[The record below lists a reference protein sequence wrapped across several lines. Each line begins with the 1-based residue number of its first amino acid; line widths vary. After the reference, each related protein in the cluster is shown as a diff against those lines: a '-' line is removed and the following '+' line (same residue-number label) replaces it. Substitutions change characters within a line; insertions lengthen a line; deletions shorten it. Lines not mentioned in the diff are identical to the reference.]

1 MCFYCYSVVN
11 NGYTLLKSIKKGGD
25 LRMKKKQKLS
35 VLLIIVMVFTII
47 TPSSLNSFAAVSTMS
62 HAMDVV
68 SMGLSQ
74 GINVIKGPDGKLYI
88 SEYGGGK
95 ITRADLNGQNKEDFA
110 TGLNQPI
117 GMAFDSGG
125 NLYVAQHAGS
135 KIEKITPSKVKS
147 SVKEGTGIL
156 TGLTIDSNDNLYAVE
171 YGTGKILK
179 MNLDG
184 SGSTEFA
191 TGLGSN
197 TIIGMTID
205 SDDNIYV
212 SDRSGGK
219 IKKITQSATETEFIT
234 GLSTPTW
241 VTLGVDGYFYVSL
254 GSRVIEKYDTA
265 GNKLNSFITPSTLGY
280 PWGTYIDETGYIY
293 FQTMGSVTEKIVG
306 TGGTTDKTHI
316 ELIMNTTMPN
326 MTADAGAFTIS
337 GVASSPQV
345 TEATTSGSSLH
356 LTLNGSISYTDT
368 SVKVSYAKTGTNN
381 LVVSG
386 SAVELDNFTNMPI
399 KNNVLRITNISALSN
414 LTVSKGTELSGV
426 MTQLPSTVTL
436 GLSNSTMTSAAVTW
450 DGGTPTYNGN
460 VSGTYI
466 FGGTVATTEN
476 VSNSS
481 NLKASVTVIVS
492 EADKPNISS
501 VEAIPDIFVVN
512 GTQLSNVN
520 LPTSV
525 IVSLDNSTTT
535 GSAMVANFSNSTT
548 TGSALTAN
556 FSNAITTSAAVTWD
570 GGTPPYN
577 ATTAGTYV
585 FSGTI
590 VLGDE
595 FFNPSNLKA
604 RVNVIVGSASSG
616 NGSSPSTPTS
626 PPANDNTIIKVNG
639 EDQRIGTESKLIEN
653 GVSKVEVSVNS
664 GAMEKV
670 IDAAIKAS
678 TSNPTGTINLVE
690 INVVDKNATNA
701 VVGLTGEIVK
711 KLDQNNFD
719 VLIKKGD
726 IAYNIPA
733 RELTVDAVAQKLAV
747 SQERLQDIKFEI
759 QIKQFTK
766 DQQEIYSNQIK
777 ANNGEMLIPPMAFDV
792 VAKVTRT
799 DGTSQD
805 VMIKSFEQYVERIFE
820 IPSTLNPNDITT
832 GIVFNEN
839 KTYNHVPTN
848 VFVKDGKYYAQ
859 VSSLTNSTYSV
870 IKNPIQLDVVKGH
883 WSESAVNDMASRL
896 ILVDYKEFKPNSKV
910 TRGELAEYL
919 VRALGI
925 YREDYAVSSKFKDV
939 KATDPHAKG
948 IVLATEWKIING
960 YADGTFRGNSFV
972 TREEAMA
979 MYANAMDIAK
989 YSVPV
994 NGASDLANLEG
1005 ASGWSKAAVKKVV
1018 ESKIFNGRTDG
1029 KLGLKDPITHAEALT
1044 AIKNFLSGAN
1054 LINK

>member
-1 MCFYCYSVVN
+1 
-11 NGYTLLKSIKKGGD
+11 
-25 LRMKKKQKLS
+25 MKKKQRLS
-35 VLLIIVMVFTII
+35 VLLIIVMLCTMTNVG
-47 TPSSLNSFAAVSTMS
+47 SLNSYAAVSTMS
-62 HAMDVV
+62 HAMDVI
-68 SMGLSQ
+68 STGLNQ
-74 GINVIKGPDGKLYI
+74 AINVIKGPDGKLYI

-95 ITRADLNGQNKEDFA
+95 ITRVDLDGQNKEDFA

-117 GMAFDSGG
+117 GMVFDNGG
-125 NLYVAQHAGS
+125 NLYVAEHAGS
-135 KIEKITPSKVKS
+135 KIQKITSGGVKS
-147 SVKEGTGIL
+147 PIKEGTGIL
-156 TGLTIDSNDNLYAVE
+156 TGIIIDSNDKLYAAE

-184 SGSTEFA
+184 SGSTEFI
-191 TGLGSN
+191 TGLGTN

-205 SDDNIYV
+205 SNDNIYIA
-212 SDRSGGK
+212 DRSGGK
-219 IKKITQSATETEFIT
+219 IRKITPSATVTDFIT

-241 VTLGVDGYFYVSL
+241 VTFGKDGYFYVSL
-254 GSRVIEKYDTA
+254 GSRIIEKYDTS
-265 GNKLNSFITPSTLGY
+265 GNKVNSFVTPATLGY
-280 PWGTYIDETGYIY
+280 PWGTYIEDTGYIY

-316 ELIMNTTMPN
+316 ELIMNTTMPDV
-326 MTADAGAFTIS
+326 TVDSAAFTVS
-337 GVASSPQV
+337 GIASNPQV
-345 TEATTSGSSLH
+345 TAATTSGSSLY
-356 LTLNGSISYTDT
+356 LTLDDNISYTDT
-368 SVKVSYAKTGTNN
+368 SIKLSYAKTGTNN
-381 LVVSG
+381 LVISG
-386 SAVELDNFTNMPI
+386 SATELDNFTNMPI
-399 KNNVLRITNISALSN
+399 KNNVLRITNISTLSN
-414 LTVSKGTELSGV
+414 ITVSKGTELSGV
-426 MTQLPSTVTL
+426 MVQLPSTATL
-436 GLSNSTMTSAAVTW
+436 TLSNSTTTSAAVTW
-450 DGGTPTYNGN
+450 DGGTPPYDGN
-460 VSGTYI
+460 ISGTYI
-466 FGGTVATTEN
+466 FGGTVATTDN

-481 NLKASVTVIVS
+481 NLKASVTVIVA
-492 EADKPNISS
+492 EADKPNISA
-501 VEAIPDIFVVN
+501 VATLPDIFVTN
-512 GTQLSNVN
+512 GTQLSAVN
-520 LPTSV
+520 LPNSVTVTLDNATTTSAALALSV
-525 IVSLDNSTTT
+525 NNSTTT
-535 GSAMVANFSNSTT
+535 GAAIDLGSSNSTT
-548 TGSALTAN
+548 TGAALSVILSSLTTISAP
-556 FSNAITTSAAVTWD
+556 VTWD

-604 RVNVIVGSASSG
+604 SVNVIVGAASSG
-616 NGSSPSTPTS
+616 KDSSSPTP
-626 PPANDNTIIKVNG
+626 PPVNNNTIIKVNG
-639 EDQRIGTESKLIEN
+639 EDQRIGIESKSIEN

-664 GAMEKV
+664 GVMEKV

-690 INVVDKNATNA
+690 INVVDQTANIAL
-701 VVGLTGEIVK
+701 VSLTGEIVK

-726 IAYNIPA
+726 VAYNIPA
-733 RELTVDAVAQKLAV
+733 KEFTVDAVAQKLAV

-759 QIKQFTK
+759 QIKQFSK
-766 DQQEIYSNQIK
+766 EQQEIYANQIK

-805 VMIKSFEQYVERIFE
+805 VVIKSFEQYVERIFE

-839 KTYNHVPTN
+839 QTYNHVPTN
-848 VFVKDGKYYAQ
+848 VFIKDGKYYAQ

-896 ILVDYKEFKPNSKV
+896 VLVDYKEFKPNSKV

-925 YREDYAVSSKFKDV
+925 YREDYSVSSKFKDV
-939 KATDPHAKG
+939 KETDPHAKG
-948 IVLATEWKIING
+948 IVLATEWKIISG
-960 YADGTFRGNSFV
+960 YADGTFKGNSFV

-1005 ASGWSKAAVKKVV
+1005 ASGWSKAAVKKVL